1 MGLSIA
7 ITGTIILFTL
17 MAVMFTLSTMV
28 NSLVTMEDVSSQASV
43 IKDSISQTSI
53 QIMSANAKSG
63 DDYVL
68 VSLANNGTGKL
79 WDYDKFTL
87 LVTYD
92 ADIGGTKTKVTEEFS
107 YSGINSFKT
116 NTVYLVPDG
125 EASGGWA
132 GQTGCG
138 APTPWQCVDEAPPST
153 APDNTDHIN
162 TNNLNNADTEQVEF
176 SLTDTAVPPI
186 ISDMIVHYTYG
197 EENSGTANPDLRVTL
212 YEGGTGGT
220 QIWTETQPGQLP
232 NPAPGTFGQ
241 QDTALSNAEI
251 DLIGNFNDLS
261 LEFFADCARGAGA
274 LDDCPGGG
282 GSNEK
287 VYVSWGIVE
296 VSGPLTG
303 SDTEWVV
310 YQIQND
316 LLDPRIV
323 NKGETADIA
332 VNLSN
337 QIFAGGDVIVSISTD
352 NGVTATTAISA
363 S

>member
-63 DDYVL
+63 NDYVL

-92 ADIGGTKTKVTEEFS
+92 ANIGGTKTKVTEEFS

-116 NTVYLVPDG
+116 TTVYLVPDG
-125 EASGGWA
+125 EASGGWSA
-132 GQTGCG
+132 QTGCG
-138 APTPWQCVDEAPPST
+138 AITPWECVDEAPPST
-153 APDNTDHIN
+153 APDNTNYII
-162 TNNLNNADTEQVEF
+162 TANLNQNDQEQVEF

-186 ISDMIVHYTYG
+186 VSDVIIHYTYG
-197 EENSGTANPDLRVTL
+197 EEAQSAISDPDLMVSL

-220 QIWTETQPGQLP
+220 QIWTETQLGQLP

-241 QDTALSNAEI
+241 QDAALSNAEI
-251 DLIGNFNDLS
+251 DLIGNYNDLS
-261 LEFFADCARGAGA
+261 LEFVAICVDTVTCE
-274 LDDCPGGG
+274 GGG

-316 LLDPRIV
+316 VLDPRIV

-337 QIFAGGDVIVSISTD
+337 QIFAGGDLIISISTD
-352 NGVTATTAISA
+352 NGVTATTAILA